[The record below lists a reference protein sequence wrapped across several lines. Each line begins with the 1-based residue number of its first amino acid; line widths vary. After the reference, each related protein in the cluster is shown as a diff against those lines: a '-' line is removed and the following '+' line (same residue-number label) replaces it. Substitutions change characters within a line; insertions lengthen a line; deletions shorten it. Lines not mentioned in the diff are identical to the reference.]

1 MATVWRLN
9 QVAKIACLAETGAV
23 FKSFSVFPRTFVTV
37 HLLSKLSPSQTLRV
51 LISNLHCCILS
62 AQNLQVT
69 GMGFQFRTH
78 FYLILCFSLWFFA
91 YVCDL
96 EMGLCFVFFFW
107 LLVHASLTNA
117 AARIWFGLSCFL
129 IALHPV
135 LSLVILWFYLNFE
148 LLSCFKLFL
157 LRLWVLLC

>member
-51 LISNLHCCILS
+51 LVSNLHCCILS

-69 GMGFQFRTH
+69 GMGFQFCTH
-78 FYLILCFSLWFFA
+78 FYLILCFSLCFFA

-96 EMGLCFVFFFW
+96 EMGLCFRFC
-107 LLVHASLTNA
+107 SL
-117 AARIWFGLSCFL
+117 FM
-129 IALHPV
+129 
-135 LSLVILWFYLNFE
+135 LSLRMLLLEFDLILVVSLLLFILCLAKCFFYFI
-148 LLSCFKLFL
+148 
-157 LRLWVLLC
+157 